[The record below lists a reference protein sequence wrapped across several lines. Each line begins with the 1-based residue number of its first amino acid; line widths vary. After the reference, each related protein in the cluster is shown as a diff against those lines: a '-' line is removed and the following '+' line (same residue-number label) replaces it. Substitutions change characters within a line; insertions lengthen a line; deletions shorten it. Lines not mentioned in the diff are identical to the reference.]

1 MNRRQ
6 LLNATPR
13 SRLLDDPYLAP
24 YREKILRRKLAA
36 EKLEERLTAGVGSL
50 QKFALGYLYFGL
62 HRDKHGWVFREWA
75 PNATA
80 LWLVGE
86 FSDWHPVEPF
96 ALKRCGGKG
105 VWELRLPH
113 SALQHG
119 MLYRLRVEWPGGW
132 GDRIPAYARR
142 LVQDPSTLIFNAQVW
157 DPEQPYAWKHALP
170 NNPSGFLLVYEAH
183 VGMAQEKPSIGTFEE
198 FRRHILPRI
207 KRAGYNALQLMAV
220 LEHPYYGSF
229 GYQVTNFFAVS
240 SRFGTPEEFKAL
252 VDDAHGL
259 GLRVIID
266 LVHSHAAKNE
276 VEGLSRFDGTTYQFF
291 HEGQRGEHPLW
302 DSRCFDYAKPEV
314 LHFLLSNCR
323 FWLDEYQVDGFRF
336 DGITSMLYLHH
347 GLGTVFSHYDQYF
360 DDSVDEDALAYLAL
374 ANRLIHKVRPQA
386 ITIAED
392 VSGMPGLAAPWEEG
406 GAGFDYRL
414 AMGVP
419 DCWFNLVRNVR
430 DEDWSLGLLWYEL
443 TNRRAEE
450 RTISYVECHD
460 QSIVGSKPLMFELAD
475 AAMYEHMRIGDPDL
489 HVERAMAL
497 HKMARLATL
506 ASAGHGYLNFMGNE
520 FGHPDWVDFPRE
532 GNGWSF
538 QYARRRWSLRDNA
551 ELRYHLLAEFDRAML
566 ELVGRRP
573 GMEITLP
580 RRLPIQE
587 EHKVLGFERNE
598 LILIFNFHPERS
610 LADYPIPVPPGE
622 YLHRLDTDEPRFGG
636 QGRIAS
642 AQRYFCQRRLQNDE
656 WLYHILVYL
665 PARTALV
672 LERVPPAGTSGRQ
685 GSKRTPTSAQ

>member
-1 MNRRQ
+1 MNCRQ

-13 SRLLDDPYLAP
+13 PRLLDDPYLAP
-24 YREKILRRKLAA
+24 YREKILQRKLTA

-50 QKFALGYLYFGL
+50 QEFALGYLYFGL

-86 FSDWHPVEPF
+86 FSDWRPVEPF
-96 ALKRCGGKG
+96 ALKRRGAEG

-119 MLYRLRVEWPGGW
+119 TLYRLRVEWPGGW

-142 LVQDPSTLIFNAQVW
+142 VVQDPSTLIFNAQVW
-157 DPEQPYAWKHALP
+157 DPEQPYAWKNALP

-198 FRRHILPRI
+198 FRRHILTRI

-252 VDDAHGL
+252 VDEAHGL

-323 FWLDEYQVDGFRF
+323 FWLDEYRVDGFRF

-347 GLGTVFSHYDQYF
+347 GLGTVFTHYDQYF
-360 DDSVDEDALAYLAL
+360 DDSVDEDAWAYLAL
-374 ANRLIHKVRPQA
+374 ANKLIHKVKPQA

-392 VSGMPGLAAPWEEG
+392 VSGMPGLAAPLEEG

-419 DCWFNLVRNVR
+419 DGWFNLVRNVR

-475 AAMYEHMRIGDPDL
+475 AAMYEHMRIGDPNL
-489 HVERAMAL
+489 QVERAMAL

-506 ASAGHGYLNFMGNE
+506 ASAGHGYLNFIGNE

-580 RRLPIQE
+580 RRLLIQE

-598 LILIFNFHPERS
+598 LVLIFNFHPERS
-610 LADYPIPVPPGE
+610 LVDYPIPVPPGE

-642 AQRYFCQRRLQNDE
+642 GQCYFCQRRLQNGE

-672 LERVPPAGTSGRQ
+672 LERVPPAGTSGRK